1 MRESQINTD
10 NQLDEEHLT
19 ATSAFPQGY
28 MNPGY

>member
-1 MRESQINTD
+1 MTESQINTV
-10 NQLDEEHLT
+10 NQLDEHLT